1 MPLPWHCSPQGT
13 QGQGRNEDIDK
24 YNEDGDDADGVYGD
38 DDDHSEDVDIDDRPN
53 TGSSPQGPQG
63 RMEGERIAANL

>member
-24 YNEDGDDADGVYGD
+24 YNEDGD